1 MMPSSTTRRIVHT
14 AIAAFMLTAC
24 AQEQL
29 PQPNVTMNKSE
40 PLIGGVPVDDRG
52 TGLVG
57 PAGGALLGMAIGAG
71 GGREIAVG
79 VGVAVGYAVGGS
91 EGPSLTGLPAQAHR
105 QALAKMMTVP
115 LRQQVTWF
123 TASERASGKI
133 TPIREFTDERGR
145 ICRDF
150 VEWRTVRAMNGH
162 TSGTACL

>member
-1 MMPSSTTRRIVHT
+1 MMPAGATRRIVHA
-14 AIAAFMLTAC
+14 AIAAFMLAAC
-24 AQEQL
+24 AQERL
-29 PQPNVTMNKSE
+29 PQPNVTMKEPE
-40 PLIGGVPVDDRG
+40 PLVGGVPVDDRG

-71 GGREIAVG
+71 GGREIAVA

-91 EGPSLTGLPAQAHR
+91 EGPSLTGFPAQAHR
-105 QALAKMMTVP
+105 EALAKMMTVP
-115 LRQQVTWF
+115 LREQVTWF

-145 ICRDF
+145 LCRDF